1 MYLSLFVLPHMF
13 VVENKQSPTL
23 STRILTCFPFDLME
37 YYIVLKIN
45 IPRSEPSF
53 ERILGLTDPCPI
65 AVHMEPFSTSVFK
78 VLI

>member
-1 MYLSLFVLPHMF
+1 MYSSLFVLPHMF
-13 VVENKQSPTL
+13 DFAIKQSPTL

-37 YYIVLKIN
+37 YEYAQCIN

-53 ERILGLTDPCPI
+53 ERILGLTDPCPN

>member
-1 MYLSLFVLPHMF
+1 M
-13 VVENKQSPTL
+13 N
-23 STRILTCFPFDLME
+23 ID
-37 YYIVLKIN
+37 

-65 AVHMEPFSTSVFK
+65 AVRMEPFSTSVFK